1 MFFCARSNLLS
12 REWNKRKRNFHQRK
26 RGDFDKKFDEPL
38 PRVQSL
44 ITNDEYFKIIE
55 SLKPAAATD
64 QRK

>member
-1 MFFCARSNLLS
+1 VQDQTYF
-12 REWNKRKRNFHQRK
+12 RESEINASEISTNESAEILI
-26 RGDFDKKFDEPL
+26 KKFDEPL
-38 PRVQSL
+38 RSVQSL

>member
-1 MFFCARSNLLS
+1 VQDQTYF
-12 REWNKRKRNFHQRK
+12 RESEINASEISTNESVEILI
-26 RGDFDKKFDEPL
+26 KKFDEPL
-38 PRVQSL
+38 RRVQSL